1 MEETTQKPVEQKEM
15 GKTANTLLNFI
26 IAKTYARH
34 ANLTEEEYLKEI
46 GFEGSGK
53 TENEAFRVA
62 LMNLLIETSNKII
75 DTRKKIQNIT
85 ECFKMNLIDKDEKT
99 GE

>member
-1 MEETTQKPVEQKEM
+1 MEETTQKTVEQKAMER
-15 GKTANTLLNFI
+15 TANTLLNFI

-85 ECFKMNLIDKDEKT
+85 ECFKMNLIDKDKKT

>member
-1 MEETTQKPVEQKEM
+1 MEETTQKTVEQKAMEM
-15 GKTANTLLNFI
+15 TANTLLNFI

>member
-1 MEETTQKPVEQKEM
+1 MEETTQKPVEQKAMER
-15 GKTANTLLNFI
+15 TANTLLNFI

>member
-1 MEETTQKPVEQKEM
+1 MEETTQKTVEQKAMER
-15 GKTANTLLNFI
+15 TANTLLNFI

-62 LMNLLIETSNKII
+62 LMNLRIETQNKII
-75 DTRKKIQNIT
+75 NTRKKNQNIT
-85 ECFKMNLIDKDEKT
+85 ECIKKKLIYNDEYK

>member
-1 MEETTQKPVEQKEM
+1 MEETTQKTVEQKAMER
-15 GKTANTLLNFI
+15 TANTLLNFI
-26 IAKTYARH
+26 IAKTYARN

>member
-85 ECFKMNLIDKDEKT
+85 GCFKMNLIDKDEKT

>member
-1 MEETTQKPVEQKEM
+1 MEETTQKTVEQKAMER
-15 GKTANTLLNFI
+15 TANTLLNFI
-26 IAKTYARH
+26 RAKTYARH

>member
-1 MEETTQKPVEQKEM
+1 MEETTQKTVEQKAM
-15 GKTANTLLNFI
+15 KRTANTLLNFI

>member
-1 MEETTQKPVEQKEM
+1 MEETTQKTVEQKAMERA
-15 GKTANTLLNFI
+15 ANTLLNFI

>member
-1 MEETTQKPVEQKEM
+1 MEETTQKTVEQKAMER
-15 GKTANTLLNFI
+15 TANTLLNFI

-34 ANLTEEEYLKEI
+34 ANLTEEEYLTEI
-46 GFEGSGK
+46 GFGGSGK